1 MDSSIQLQRTT
12 NAMPQIQLPDQAD
25 VNTYRP
31 EKGEWLLMAG
41 DGPKDSIPQGKDF
54 QLAYSGISGLTVTR
68 RNHPEYG
75 QSDYLTI
82 RYNHWDMESNPGYF
96 QVRTVCSPNAARDK
110 SGDRIK
116 DEHGN
121 IIYEI
126 TWAAMTLING
136 LYSHYYFANGLQ
148 NAAGLLTVHGH
159 TSSFINT
166 YALNPLTNEPQKL
179 TGDYIGRQP
188 LEIQGAIAELQHL
201 NGFPGGIYPMPVL
214 DQPTLTHAPD
224 ASAALLNPVVM

>member
-1 MDSSIQLQRTT
+1 
-12 NAMPQIQLPDQAD
+12 MPQIQLPDQAD

-31 EKGEWLLMAG
+31 EKGEWFLMAG
-41 DGPKDSIPQGKDF
+41 DGPKDSIPQDKDF

-68 RNHPEYG
+68 RNHPEFG

-82 RYNHWDMESNPGYF
+82 CYNNWDMESNPGYF
-96 QVRTVCSPNAARDK
+96 QVRTVCSPNVLRNK
-110 SGDRIK
+110 KTGDRIK
-116 DEHGN
+116 DDNGN
-121 IIYEI
+121 DIYLI

-136 LYSHYYFANGLQ
+136 LYSHYYFANGLR
-148 NAAGLLTVHGH
+148 NATGLLTVHG
-159 TSSFINT
+159 TECSFINT

-201 NGFPGGIYPMPVL
+201 NGFPGGIYPMPVQ

-224 ASAALLNPVVM
+224 PSDALLDAVVM